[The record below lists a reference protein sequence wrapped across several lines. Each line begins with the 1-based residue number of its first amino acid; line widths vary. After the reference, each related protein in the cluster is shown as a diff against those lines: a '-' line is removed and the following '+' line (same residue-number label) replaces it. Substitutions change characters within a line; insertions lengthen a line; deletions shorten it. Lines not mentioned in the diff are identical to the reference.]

1 MASAAVSPGAAGR
14 HDAGDSGME
23 KGRLMNVRN
32 AINMKSD
39 QIVLDADSI
48 EGCASDAASNAQ
60 RLGADLRRALLHHEF
75 LLHYQPQV
83 SCNSGCIVG
92 VEALIRWQ
100 HPSRGL
106 VAPGEF
112 IPMLEESGLI
122 IPVGEWV
129 LRTACRQTRAWHEAG
144 FGQTRVAVNLSGRQ
158 LEMENLFTI
167 VKAVLD
173 ESGLEPAYLELE
185 LTESYLMQ
193 NPLAAIATLS
203 RLKAIGVRVS
213 VDDFG
218 TGYSSLAYLK
228 RFPLD
233 TVKVDRSFIQNIVAD
248 ADDAAITRAVISMAH
263 SLKLDVIAEGVETEA
278 QLGVLIANNCDA
290 IQGYYFSRPVGADT
304 LAGMLRED
312 KRLVSK
318 LLAEGANARALLLVD
333 DDEAVINVLEL
344 LLRGRGY
351 RVFSATSA
359 EQGLTLL
366 GENRVDV
373 VVSDQRMPGMPGVEF
388 LRRVKEIHP
397 DSVRIMLSGY
407 ADLQSVTDAINEGA
421 IYKFLAKPWDNELLC
436 THIDEAFRRKEMAV
450 DNKRLGE
457 ELHAANIELARV
469 NDELRR
475 HLRDKS
481 QQVMRDETA
490 LGAAQEV
497 LQHLPWPY
505 VGIGTDGMV
514 AAASA
519 DAEALLA
526 HAAPLLG
533 AMAAECLPGALI
545 AWLDGEANGA
555 LGLDIAGTR
564 YRVSRRAMGASSHS
578 SGTLLTFE
586 AEGSPT

>member
-1 MASAAVSPGAAGR
+1 VPALRAWKREA
-14 HDAGDSGME
+14 
-23 KGRLMNVRN
+23 KLNVRKLADLN
-32 AINMKSD
+32 PEQML
-39 QIVLDADSI
+39 LDMGWTG
-48 EGCASDAASNAQ
+48 ECASDAAPGAQ
-60 RLGADLRRALLHHEF
+60 HLVADLRRALLRHEF

-83 SCNSGCIVG
+83 SCKSGRIVG

-100 HPSRGL
+100 HPTRGL

-112 IPMLEESGLI
+112 IPLLEESGLI
-122 IPVGEWV
+122 APVGEWV
-129 LRTACRQTRAWHEAG
+129 LRTACRQACAWRETG
-144 FGQTRVAVNLSGRQ
+144 FGHPRVAVNLSGRQ
-158 LEMENLFTI
+158 LETENLFAV
-167 VKAVLD
+167 VKAALD
-173 ESGLEPAYLELE
+173 ECGLEPAYLELE
-185 LTESYLMQ
+185 LTESYLMR
-193 NPLAAIATLS
+193 NPEEAIATLS

-233 TVKVDRSFIQNIVAD
+233 IVKVDRSFIQNIAAD

-290 IQGYYFSRPVGADT
+290 IQGYYFSRPVDADA

-312 KRLVSK
+312 RRLVSK
-318 LLAEGANARALLLVD
+318 LLEDGADARTLLLVD
-333 DDEAVINVLEL
+333 DDEAILRVLEL

-351 RVFSATSA
+351 RVLSATSA

-373 VVSDQRMPGMPGVEF
+373 VISDQRMPGMHGVEF

-397 DSVRIMLSGY
+397 DSVRIMLSAY
-407 ADLQSVTDAINEGA
+407 IDLKSVTDAINEGA
-421 IYKFLAKPWDNELLC
+421 IYKFLTKPWNNELLC
-436 THIDEAFRRKEMAV
+436 TNIEEAFRRKEMAR

-457 ELHAANIELARV
+457 ELRAANIELARV

-481 QQVMRDETA
+481 QQVVRDEVA

-497 LQHLPWPY
+497 LQHLPLPY
-505 VGIGTDGMV
+505 IGIDADGMI
-514 AAASA
+514 AAANA
-519 DAEALLA
+519 DAEALFA
-526 HAAPLLG
+526 NEAPLLG
-533 AMAAECLPGALI
+533 AMAAERLPGALL
-545 AWLDGEANGA
+545 AWLDSEANSEV
-555 LGLDIAGTR
+555 GLDIGGTR
-564 YRVSRRAMGASSHS
+564 YWVSRRAMGASSRS
-578 SGTLLTFE
+578 SGTLLTLKSE
-586 AEGSPT
+586 RPQS

>member
-1 MASAAVSPGAAGR
+1 
-14 HDAGDSGME
+14 
-23 KGRLMNVRN
+23 MNVRN
-32 AINMKSD
+32 AVDMKSD
-39 QIVLDADSI
+39 QIPLDTDSI
-48 EGCASDAASNAQ
+48 EVCAPDAASAAQ
-60 RLGADLRRALLHHEF
+60 RLEADLRRALLRNEF

-83 SCNSGCIVG
+83 SCTSARIVG
-92 VEALIRWQ
+92 VEALIRWR

-129 LRTACRQTRAWHEAG
+129 LRAACRQTRAWHKAG
-144 FGQTRVAVNLSGRQ
+144 LDQIRVAVNLSGRQ
-158 LEMENLFTI
+158 LEMENLFAI
-167 VKAVLD
+167 VTAALD
-173 ESGLEPAYLELE
+173 DSGLEPGYLEFE
-185 LTESYLMQ
+185 LTESYLMR

-263 SLKLDVIAEGVETEA
+263 SLKLDVVAEGVETEA
-278 QLGVLIANNCDA
+278 QLGVLIANHCDS
-290 IQGYYFSRPVGADT
+290 IQGYYFSRPVDADA
-304 LAGMLRED
+304 LATMLRED

-318 LLAEGANARALLLVD
+318 LFAQGANARTLLLVD
-333 DDEAVINVLEL
+333 DDEAILNVLEL
-344 LLRGRGY
+344 LLRCRGY
-351 RVFSATSA
+351 RVLSATSA

-373 VVSDQRMPGMPGVEF
+373 VVSDQKMPGMKGVEF

-397 DSVRIMLSGY
+397 DSVRMMLSGY
-407 ADLQSVTDAINEGA
+407 TDLQSVTDAINEGA
-421 IYKFLAKPWDNELLC
+421 IYKFLTKPWNNELLC
-436 THIDEAFRRKEMAV
+436 ANIDEAFRRKEMAL

-457 ELHAANIELARV
+457 ELHAANLELARI

-475 HLRDKS
+475 HLHDKS
-481 QQVMRDETA
+481 QQVSRDEAA

-505 VGIGTDGMV
+505 IGIDADGMV
-514 AAASA
+514 ALASA
-519 DAEALLA
+519 DAEALFA
-526 HAAPLLG
+526 HGAPLFG
-533 AMAAECLPGALI
+533 TMAVECLPGALI
-545 AWLDGEANGA
+545 EWLDSEDPGA
-555 LGLDIAGTR
+555 LGLEIAGSR
-564 YRVSRRAMGASSHS
+564 YRVSRRAMGADSQSN
-578 SGTLLTFE
+578 GTLLTLE
-586 AEGSPT
+586 AEGSQT